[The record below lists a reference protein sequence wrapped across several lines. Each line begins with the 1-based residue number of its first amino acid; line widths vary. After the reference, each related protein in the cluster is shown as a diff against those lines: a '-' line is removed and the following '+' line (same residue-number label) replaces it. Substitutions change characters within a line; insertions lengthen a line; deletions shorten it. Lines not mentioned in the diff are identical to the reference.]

1 MQKALEENKKN
12 IMSNA
17 SRNFQSVRSKIS
29 NAISGAVGAMIQ
41 QKIPNEQKNGI
52 SWGFVVVF
60 VFC

>member
-1 MQKALEENKKN
+1 
-12 IMSNA
+12 MSNA

-41 QKIPNEQKNGI
+41 QKIPNEQKGI
-52 SWGFVVVF
+52 SWGFVVF